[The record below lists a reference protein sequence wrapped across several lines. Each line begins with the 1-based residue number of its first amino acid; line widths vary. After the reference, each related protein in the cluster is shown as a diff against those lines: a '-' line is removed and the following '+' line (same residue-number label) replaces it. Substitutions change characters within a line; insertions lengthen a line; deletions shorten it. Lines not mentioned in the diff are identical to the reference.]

1 MQSLRKLPDYLLKN
15 VNFEAGLAS
24 WYLNRAPE
32 YLNLR
37 RTFGHTPFAASRLL
51 GNLGVSG
58 SMPLL
63 ERFGEPVGAA
73 KWPSVVRNGDFSA
86 DANGNGLAVEW
97 EFTATPKGAACTWEV
112 PPGSEGGWAHLI
124 RVPAVVARAKMPEVM
139 IAQHDLPIRASQLYR
154 LSLRTRAEA

>member
-32 YLNLR
+32 YLNHGPEYLNLR
-37 RTFGHTPFAASRLL
+37 RTFRHTPFAASRLL

-97 EFTATPKGAACTWEV
+97 EFTATPKA
-112 PPGSEGGWAHLI
+112 PPAPGRYRPG
-124 RVPAVVARAKMPEVM
+124 RKVAG
-139 IAQHDLPIRASQLYR
+139 PISSGCRPWWPGPRCRRS
-154 LSLRTRAEA
+154 